1 LHKEQ
6 RDERGRMKSFKEGEL
21 VLWMPKATKI
31 KGGKFTLPWKGL
43 FKIQIFFDNNIMEL
57 STISDEGVERIN
69 INKLKAYHHE
79 NPPTDVIVVVI
90 VDIRLNGK
98 IRNTHRKKNKP
109 NFPPNLYTKPKNLP
123 WIDRKPRGTFTENNI
138 EWVEEENSRSGIP
151 RMCKNERSRKFNYK
165 GGKKTIVPLYLKN
178 YVNKEGSHKNRKVS
192 L

>member
-1 LHKEQ
+1 
-6 RDERGRMKSFKEGEL
+6 
-21 VLWMPKATKI
+21 
-31 KGGKFTLPWKGL
+31 
-43 FKIQIFFDNNIMEL
+43 MEL

-79 NPPTDVIVVVI
+79 NPPTDVIIVVVI

-98 IRNTHRKKNKP
+98 IRNRHRKKKKP

-123 WIDRKPRGTFTENNI
+123 WTDPKPRGTFNENNI

-165 GGKKTIVPLYLKN
+165 GGKKTIIPLYLRN
-178 YVNKEGSHKNRKVS
+178 YVNKEGSHKNRKVN